1 MFVLVVSLKVKP
13 GKDRRFLA
21 AIEANAAAS
30 RRDEAGCRRFDVL
43 RDNADPHHYLL
54 YEMYDDEAAFQAHR
68 DMPHFPVWRQAA
80 AECVDEQVNTAT
92 SLVFSGDPDH
102 R

>member
-1 MFVLVVSLKVKP
+1 MFVLVVSLRVKP
-13 GKDRRFLA
+13 GKVRQFLT
-21 AIEANAAAS
+21 AIEANATAS
-30 RRDEAGCRRFDVL
+30 RRDEPGCRRFEVL
-43 RDNADPHHYLL
+43 RDDADPHHYLL

-92 SLVFSGDPDH
+92 SLVFPGVPDH